1 MNDQELMEA
10 ARKAA
15 ETSYSPYSRVQVGA
29 ALTTKNNQVFI
40 GCNIENASYSL
51 SMCAERVA
59 IFTAVLHGMKPGE
72 LSKIAVAGKTVG
84 GQWQSCPPCGACR
97 QVILEFA
104 ESNKTPVI
112 YQVREQVKSVPIGE
126 LLRDGFTIPSPTYL

>member
-15 ETSYSPYSRVQVGA
+15 ETSYAPYSRFKVGA
-29 ALTTKNNQVFI
+29 ALITKDNEVFT
-40 GCNIENASYSL
+40 GCNVENASYGL

-59 IFTAVLHGMKPGE
+59 IFTAVLRGMKPRE
-72 LSKIAVAGKTVG
+72 LTKIAVAGRTLE

-97 QVILEFA
+97 QVIWEFA
-104 ESNKTPVI
+104 ENPGTPVI
-112 YQVREQVKSVPIGE
+112 YQDKEQVKSVPIGE
-126 LLRDGFTIPSPTYL
+126 LLPDGFTIL